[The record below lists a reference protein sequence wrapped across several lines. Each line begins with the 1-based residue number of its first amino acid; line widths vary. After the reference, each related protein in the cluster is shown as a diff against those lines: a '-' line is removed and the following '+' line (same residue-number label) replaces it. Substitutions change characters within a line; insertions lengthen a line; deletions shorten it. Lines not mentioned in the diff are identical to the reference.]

1 MPYVNLRNENTKKT
15 KFIGYCRLHKG
26 VMTVTQ
32 VKTKQCLSKQCHHF
46 CKYKQ
51 HPYWE
56 MREKIKLEKKK
67 EKRELYD

>member
-1 MPYVNLRNENTKKT
+1 MYVNIKNYETKRSKL
-15 KFIGYCRLHKG
+15 IGYCRLHKG
-26 VMTVTQ
+26 PMTLQQ
-32 VKTKQCLSKQCHHF
+32 VKTKKCLVKGCHHF

-67 EKRELYD
+67 KRRELYD